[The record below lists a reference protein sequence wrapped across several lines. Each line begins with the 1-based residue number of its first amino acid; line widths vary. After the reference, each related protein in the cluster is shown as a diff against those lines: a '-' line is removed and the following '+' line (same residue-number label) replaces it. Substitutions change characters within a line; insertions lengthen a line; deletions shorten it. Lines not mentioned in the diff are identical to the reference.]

1 MVAKSGDRLLDA
13 AAERA
18 YVERLFPLAALVT
31 PNLHE
36 AEALLGRPVRDVARD
51 AGRRARAA
59 RRSAR
64 ARCS

>member
-18 YVERLFPLAALVT
+18 YVERLFPHAALLT

-36 AEALLGRPVRDVARD
+36 AEALLGRPVRDLAAMRR
-51 AGRRARAA
+51 GRPRSRA
-59 RRSAR
+59 RSAR
-64 ARCS
+64 APCS